1 MENKGRSG
9 PGRRKLE
16 IDHEHGRT
24 PTGRNGKSQG
34 SILILLR
41 LRCKLQESLA
51 KVPG

>member
-1 MENKGRSG
+1 MNKGRSG

-16 IDHEHGRT
+16 IVHEHGRT